1 MVKIKISHV
10 LLSMLLNSLEVM
22 ASASQNSGAKAP
34 VPSFA
39 RTLLIKT

>member
-1 MVKIKISHV
+1 
-10 LLSMLLNSLEVM
+10 M

-39 RTLLIKT
+39 RSLLLRPILKISKERFCVFCNNNN

>member
-1 MVKIKISHV
+1 
-10 LLSMLLNSLEVM
+10 M

-39 RTLLIKT
+39 RTLIAHHIKKEKKC

>member
-1 MVKIKISHV
+1 
-10 LLSMLLNSLEVM
+10 M

-39 RTLLIKT
+39 RTLLNNNHFTREKPRINLKIY